1 MIYGIIAEM
10 NKILPQAM
18 FSRLV
23 LSSAD
28 GLSSYLDVGSHQ
40 TSFGPVGLASGAAP
54 PAFHQTKKIGAFDH
68 TYNLDPTDS
77 NHPTLQ
83 IDATDLVGAASSSG
97 LGIDSVSTQAT
108 SDVGS
113 ANILLTD
120 HPPFALGVL
129 GLSVS
134 ATFIHSASSASYVFG
149 ANRGFLSG
157 DASFGSLA
165 IGGALIGKTLTFAG
179 DAKANTILFQS
190 SSVTITL
197 DKQIRS
203 EFLPPS
209 AATPTAPNRITT
221 DALDIHLANAHLFG
235 QTITGDITLGE
246 TSASLFPP
254 LHA

>member
-1 MIYGIIAEM
+1 M
-10 NKILPQAM
+10 NKVPQAI
-18 FSRLV
+18 FSPLV
-23 LSSAD
+23 LSSANS
-28 GLSSYLDVGSHQ
+28 LSGYLDVGSHQ
-40 TSFGPVGLASGAAP
+40 TSFGPVGLVSGAAP
-54 PAFHQTKKIGAFDH
+54 PAFHQTQKIDAFDR
-68 TYNLDPTDS
+68 TYNIDPTDS
-77 NHPTLQ
+77 NHPTFQ
-83 IDATDLVGAASSSG
+83 INATKLVCATNSSG

-108 SDVGS
+108 SDFAS

-120 HPPFALGVL
+120 NPPFSLGVL

-149 ANRGFLSG
+149 ANHGFLSG
-157 DASFGSLA
+157 DASFGSLT
-165 IGGALIGKTLTFAG
+165 ISGGLIGKTLTFAG

-209 AATPTAPNRITT
+209 PATPTTPNRITT
-221 DALDIHLANAHLFG
+221 DALDIHLNNAHLFG
-235 QTITGDITLGE
+235 RTISGDTTFGE

-254 LHA
+254 LHG